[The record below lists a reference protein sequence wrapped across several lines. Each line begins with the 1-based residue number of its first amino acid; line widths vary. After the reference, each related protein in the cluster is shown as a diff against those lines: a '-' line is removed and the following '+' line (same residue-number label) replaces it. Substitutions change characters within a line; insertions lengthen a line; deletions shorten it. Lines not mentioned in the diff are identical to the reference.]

1 MCPDIEIVNGWFEQ
15 MLDEAIQETEAAMS
29 NEHIWELAYEGDE
42 APYPHSQNLANLKR
56 YKELLQAVKRD
67 CMI

>member
-29 NEHIWELAYEGDE
+29 NEHIWSWPTREMRSPILTLRIS
-42 APYPHSQNLANLKR
+42 PT
-56 YKELLQAVKRD
+56 
-67 CMI
+67 

>member
-42 APYPHSQNLANLKR
+42 APNPHSR
-56 YKELLQAVKRD
+56 
-67 CMI
+67 ISPT

>member
-29 NEHIWELAYEGDE
+29 NEHIWELAYEE
-42 APYPHSQNLANLKR
+42 MR
-56 YKELLQAVKRD
+56 LLILTPR
-67 CMI
+67 ISPT